1 MNNLLDVTGGRRV
14 SFEELD
20 LPAGL
25 IVGTVILGNDVIVQ
39 LSPPCDETCGLSY
52 LFLNGR
58 ECRRFI
64 CLDEFGDA
72 WLADDGE
79 ILTASEIAD
88 LPLQLAATHHPLTI
102 ENLRRFDS

>member
-1 MNNLLDVTGGRRV
+1 MNNLLDITRGRRV
-14 SFEELD
+14 RFDEID
-20 LPAGL
+20 LPPGL
-25 IVGTVILGNDVIVQ
+25 VIGVVIVGSDVVQ